1 MVRGGKWLA
10 AVFALFLLVIS
21 AHADVLQL
29 ASTYKA
35 VGKNTDGSPYT
46 GTVSIKIISDTT
58 FSIEWKIGDSV
69 TKGFGM
75 RMNDSL
81 SATYMLEG
89 QPGLVIYKVQS
100 DGSLLGIWAI
110 KGQSGSGEETLTPKN

>member
-1 MVRGGKWLA
+1 MNLLPILRSRPSTILPGKMLA
-10 AVFALFLLVIS
+10 AVMALFLLVIS
-21 AHADVLQL
+21 AHADVLRL
-29 ASTYKA
+29 AASYKA

-89 QPGLVIYKVQS
+89 EPGLVIYKVQS
-100 DGSLLGIWAI
+100 DGS
-110 KGQSGSGEETLTPKN
+110 